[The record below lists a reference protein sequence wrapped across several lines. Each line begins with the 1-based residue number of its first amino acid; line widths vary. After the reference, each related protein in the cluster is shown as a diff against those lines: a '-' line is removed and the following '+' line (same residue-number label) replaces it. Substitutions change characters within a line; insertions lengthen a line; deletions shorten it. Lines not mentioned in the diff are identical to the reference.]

1 MRESDSLVIEA
12 FVPCKKYFKECI
24 FSAVAFSKATE
35 QWRKNALKVSVQ
47 LITNDTL
54 KNFGEGWQ
62 MVNRPKIP
70 HVGGIALFVDWF
82 DISLFKAIWENIIF

>member
-1 MRESDSLVIEA
+1 M
-12 FVPCKKYFKECI
+12 PCKKYFKECI
-24 FSAVAFSKATE
+24 FSAVALSKATE

-62 MVNRPKIP
+62 KANRPKIP
-70 HVGGIALFVDWF
+70 RVGGIALFVDWF
-82 DISLFKAIWENIIF
+82 DIS